1 MQGRPDL
8 VLRVVLTAF
17 DDVADDVHGAPE
29 LPAPRRDVD
38 EPVVLPVVPR
48 VPPCD
53 VPVLL
58 REPLDDPR
66 GITRGSIRGVDPVS

>member
-1 MQGRPDL
+1 MQGRPEL
-8 VLRVVLTAF
+8 VLRVFLTAF
-17 DDVADDVHGAPE
+17 DDVPDEVQGAPE
-29 LPAPRRDVD
+29 LPDPRCDVD
-38 EPVVLPVVPR
+38 APVVPR
-48 VPPCD
+48 PLPCE